1 MRKAPMGRRRL
12 TDEERH
18 FRKIGSGIP
27 FSRWWPAAA
36 IVFGVLIAALNADYV
51 ATCTGIPLDEY
62 SAQRSARIAIL
73 FAYPCSPYLLH
84 DGVEGSLVFLSLWA
98 PWPFAIVNWRW
109 ARRQRKFW
117 DGERSREAE
126 RRKAKRDAK
135 TLDHD

>member
-1 MRKAPMGRRRL
+1 MRRRSL

-27 FSRWWPAAA
+27 ISRWWPAVA
-36 IVFGVLIAALNADYV
+36 VFVGFFIAALNADFIE
-51 ATCTGIPLDEY
+51 TCTGIPLDEY
-62 SAQRSARIAIL
+62 SARRSARIAML
-73 FAYPCSPYLLH
+73 FAYPCSPYLLRE
-84 DGVEGSLVFLSLWA
+84 GVEGWLVFLSLWA
-98 PWPFAIVNWRW
+98 PWPFAFVNWRW

-135 TLDHD
+135 MLDRD

>member
-1 MRKAPMGRRRL
+1 MGRRSL

-27 FSRWWPAAA
+27 FSRWWPAPA
-36 IVFGVLIAALNADYV
+36 IFLGVLIAALNADYI

-62 SAQRSARIAIL
+62 SARRSANISML

-84 DGVEGSLVFLSLWA
+84 DRVEGWLVFLCLWA
-98 PWPFAIVNWRW
+98 PWPFAFVNWRW

-135 TLDHD
+135 TLDHN